1 MDHNLNIINNRF
13 KFLIIVVIITLFIPG
28 SSSLRKG
35 KSGKDC
41 YEVYNIKDFGA
52 VGDGKTRSTASI
64 QDAVDCCAKAGGGM
78 VYVPSGEFVTGPI
91 FLKSNI
97 NFHISEGATLLG
109 DTVMSRYPGIQGR
122 WEGIERKTYAS
133 ILTGHDL
140 ANVSITGKGTID
152 ARGRVWWDAF
162 METRRVREK
171 HGIKEREPDNPPEAP
186 LKWPRPR
193 VINLFNC
200 KSVLIRD
207 ITIKNSPSW
216 TVHPVYCTNVTVD
229 NVTVFNPDDSPNT
242 DGINF
247 DSSKDSKI
255 VNCYIDVGDDCITL
269 KSGYNSDGRRVG
281 VSCENI
287 VIANCVMVHGHGG
300 VVIGSEM
307 SGDIRNIA
315 ISNCVFDKTNRG
327 LRFKTVRGRGGV
339 VENIRAS
346 NIVMGSIGT
355 AFTFSMFYQDWRG
368 ALTLDGFYHGD
379 KVKTHSV
386 TEETPVFRNIH
397 FSDISV
403 SDANVVAEIR
413 GLPEMPVQDISF
425 TNINVISS
433 DEGMMIENA
442 RCVLFDNVIVNAK
455 YSPALIARD
464 VEDIEIDRF
473 TDPVPNTDVP
483 LIQFENVNSAVI
495 QSCKAYGG
503 TGTFLEM
510 VKGTTKDI
518 FVKNNRL
525 SKAKNEKKIVGEL
538 ISYILVPEPLVR
550 ETLKKELGYEFK
562 VLEVK
567 VEEGYGGVYKVKVL
581 VDNKEKELVIK
592 KDGVLIKD

>member
-1 MDHNLNIINNRF
+1 MNQNLNKIINRF
-13 KFLIIVVIITLFIPG
+13 RFVIIVVIIALFIPG
-28 SSSLRKG
+28 SSSLHKG
-35 KSGKDC
+35 MAGKNC
-41 YEVYNIKDFGA
+41 YEVYNIEDFGA
-52 VGDGKTRSTASI
+52 VGDGKTLNTASI
-64 QDAVDCCAKAGGGM
+64 QDAVDYCAKAGGGM
-78 VYVPSGEFVTGPI
+78 VYIPSGDFVTGPI

-97 NFHISEGATLLG
+97 NFHISEGAMLLG
-109 DTVMSRYPGIQGR
+109 DTNKSRYPGIQGR

-140 ANVSITGKGTID
+140 ENISITGRGTID
-152 ARGRVWWDAF
+152 ARGRVWWNAF
-162 METRRVREK
+162 MKTWQIREK

-200 KSVLIRD
+200 KDVLIRD

-269 KSGYNSDGRRVG
+269 KSGYNKDGRRVG
-281 VSCENI
+281 IPCENI
-287 VIANCVMVHGHGG
+287 VIANCIMVHGHGG

-307 SGDIRNIA
+307 SGDVRNVA
-315 ISNCVFDKTNRG
+315 ISNCVFDQTNRG

-379 KVKTHSV
+379 KVKTNPV

-403 SDANVVAEIR
+403 SNANVVAEIR
-413 GLPEMPVQDISF
+413 GLPEMPVQNISF
-425 TNINVISS
+425 SNINVISS

-442 RCVLFDNVIVNAK
+442 YRMLLDNVIVNANTYPIGPELEYIPEVEEIPKLKAIHIRRK
-455 YSPALIARD
+455 YRVGKDIIPMGNELGSYEIKIHIENVGTFPLKNMSLKDKIPDSFERSD
-464 VEDIEIDRF
+464 FSLEPQITDLKGEDILQWDIESIDEGELLEI
-473 TDPVPNTDVP
+473 TYN
-483 LIQFENVNSAVI
+483 I
-495 QSCKAYGG
+495 KG
-503 TGTFLEM
+503 TGEYNASEAQETF
-510 VKGTTKDI
+510 
-518 FVKNNRL
+518 
-525 SKAKNEKKIVGEL
+525 
-538 ISYILVPEPLVR
+538 
-550 ETLKKELGYEFK
+550 
-562 VLEVK
+562 
-567 VEEGYGGVYKVKVL
+567 
-581 VDNKEKELVIK
+581 
-592 KDGVLIKD
+592 

>member
-1 MDHNLNIINNRF
+1 MRYNLNFTRNLLRCLTVVL
-13 KFLIIVVIITLFIPG
+13 LIGLFIPG
-28 SSSLRKG
+28 AKTFG
-35 KSGKDC
+35 KTKIGPNC
-41 YEVYNIKDFGA
+41 AGFYNVEDFGA
-52 VGDGKTRSTASI
+52 VGDGKTLNTKAI
-64 QDAVDCCAKAGGGM
+64 QNAIDFCAKAGGGM
-78 VYVPSGEFVTGPI
+78 VYVPAGEFMTGPV

-97 NFHISEGATLLG
+97 NFHISEGAILLG
-109 DTVMSRYPGIQGR
+109 DTIISRYPGIQGR

-133 ILTGHDL
+133 ILTGHGL
-140 ANVSITGKGTID
+140 ENISITGRGTID

-162 METRRVREK
+162 LKTKEIREK

-200 KSVLIRD
+200 KDVLIRD

-307 SGDIRNIA
+307 SGDVRNVTIN
-315 ISNCVFDKTNRG
+315 NCVFDQTHRG
-327 LRFKTVRGRGGV
+327 LRIKTARGRGGV
-339 VENIRAS
+339 VEHIRAS
-346 NIVMGSIGT
+346 NIVMRSIGT
-355 AFTFSMFYQDWRG
+355 AFTLSMFYQDWKG
-368 ALTLDGFYHGD
+368 SLTLDGFYKGSGIKIED
-379 KVKTHSV
+379 VS
-386 TEETPVFRNIH
+386 EETPIFRNIH

-413 GLPEMPVQDISF
+413 GLPEMPVQNISLR
-425 TNINVISS
+425 NIEVTSS
-433 DEGMMIENA
+433 DEGMMIYQV
-442 RCVLFDNVIVNAK
+442 RGILLDNVVVNSR
-455 YSPALIARD
+455 YSPALIAREVED
-464 VEDIEIDRF
+464 VEIERF
-473 TDPVPNTDVP
+473 TDPDPNSDIP
-483 LIQFENVNSAVI
+483 VI
-495 QSCKAYGG
+495 QLEGVSNVMIHNCTAKSG

-510 VKGTTKDI
+510 VKGTVDNVN
-518 FVKNNRL
+518 FRDNRL
-525 SKAKNEKKIVGEL
+525 SAAKKEKEIAEKL
-538 ISYILVPEPLVR
+538 IPYNLVPRVEIR
-550 ETLKKELGYEFK
+550 ETLRKELGYDFK
-562 VLEVK
+562 ILEVN
-567 VEEGYGGVYKVKVL
+567 VEKGETYKVKVL
-581 VDNKEKELVIK
+581 TDNVEKELTIK
-592 KDGVLIKD
+592 KDGTLLED

>member
-1 MDHNLNIINNRF
+1 MNHNLNIIKNRF
-13 KFLIIVVIITLFIPG
+13 KFLVIAVIVALLIPESG
-28 SSSLRKG
+28 LLCKG

-52 VGDGKTRSTASI
+52 VGDGKTLNTASI
-64 QDAVDCCAKAGGGM
+64 QDAVDYCAKAGGGM
-78 VYVPSGEFVTGPI
+78 VYVPPGEFVTGPI
-91 FLKSNI
+91 FLRSNI

-109 DTVMSRYPGIQGR
+109 DTNKSRYPGIQGR

-133 ILTGHDL
+133 ILTGHNL
-140 ANVSITGKGTID
+140 ENISITGRGTID

-162 METRRVREK
+162 MKTRRIREK

-200 KSVLIRD
+200 KDVLIRD
-207 ITIKNSPSW
+207 INIENSPSW

-229 NVTVFNPDDSPNT
+229 NVTVINPDDSPNT

-269 KSGYNSDGRRVG
+269 KSGYNKDGRRVG
-281 VSCENI
+281 IPCENI
-287 VIANCVMVHGHGG
+287 VIANCIMVHGHGG

-307 SGDIRNIA
+307 SGDVRNVA
-315 ISNCVFDKTNRG
+315 ISNCVFDETGRG

-413 GLPEMPVQDISF
+413 GLPEMPVQNISF
-425 TNINVISS
+425 SNINIISS

-442 RCVLFDNVIVNAK
+442 NRMLLDNVIVNAK

-464 VEDIEIDRF
+464 VEDIEIERF
-473 TDPVPNTDVP
+473 TDPVPNADVP
-483 LIQFENVNSAVI
+483 VIQFEDVNNAVI
-495 QSCKAYGG
+495 QSCTASEG

-518 FVKNNRL
+518 FVNNNRL
-525 SKAKNEKKIVGEL
+525 SKAKKEKKTVGKL
-538 ISYILVPEPLVR
+538 ISYILVPEPAVR

-562 VLEVK
+562 VLGVEVYQGK
-567 VEEGYGGVYKVKVL
+567 IYKVKVL
-581 VDNKEKELVIK
+581 RNNVEKELTIK
-592 KDGVLIKD
+592 KDGTLIED